1 MIAYLKGIV
10 IRKQPTCVIM
20 EVQGVGYEVY
30 TSLYTSNALTEG
42 AEAKAYIH
50 EVIRE
55 DTHDLYGFVTETER
69 QLFRLLITVNGVGAN
84 TARIM
89 LSSYT
94 PQELAQYIANGND
107 RALTAIK
114 GIGSKTAQRI
124 VVDLRSKVV
133 TELAGLTS
141 ETATE
146 TVEAPEQQ
154 QVAEEAVQAF
164 VTLGYPQPA
173 ARKVV
178 AKLLKEK
185 PDMPLNDLIRTGLR
199 MF

>member
-164 VTLGYPQPA
+164 ITLGYPQPA

>member
-55 DTHDLYGFVTETER
+55 DTHDLYGFVTEPER

-133 TELAGLTS
+133 TELADLTS

-146 TVEAPEQQ
+146 TVEAPAQQ